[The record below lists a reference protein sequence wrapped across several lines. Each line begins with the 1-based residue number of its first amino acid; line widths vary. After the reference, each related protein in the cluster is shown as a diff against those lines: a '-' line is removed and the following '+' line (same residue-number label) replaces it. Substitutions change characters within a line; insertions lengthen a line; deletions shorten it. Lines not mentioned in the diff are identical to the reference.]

1 MDAAYLSALSALAG
15 SVVGG
20 LTTGLTTWLS
30 QREQARAGQLAHNLS
45 RREELFK
52 DFIVA
57 ASKAYGEALMT
68 DKPQIQEL
76 IALYAMISRMRVLCS
91 TQVVGCAETVMRAT
105 TNAYAAPNKTIPE
118 LHEMVKSG
126 AGIDPL
132 KDFADAARE
141 ELLTFSS
148 P

>member
-76 IALYAMISRMRVLCS
+76 VALYAMISRMRVLCS
-91 TQVVGCAETVMRAT
+91 PQVVGRAENVMRAT
-105 TNAYAAPNKTIPE
+105 TSAYGAPNKTIPE

-126 AGIDPL
+126 SGIDPL
-132 KDFADAARE
+132 RDFADAARE
-141 ELLTFSS
+141 ELLTLSS